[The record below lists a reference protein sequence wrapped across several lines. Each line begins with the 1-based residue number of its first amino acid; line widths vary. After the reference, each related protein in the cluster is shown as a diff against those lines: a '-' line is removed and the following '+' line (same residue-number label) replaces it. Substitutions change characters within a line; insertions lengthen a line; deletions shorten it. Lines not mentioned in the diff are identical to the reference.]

1 MTLLLEARSTAEGAS
16 GAAEGG
22 PAPHGG
28 VGQAAAPVYR
38 STKTYDHSEGL
49 SCCFRQWRAAHSHCR
64 LVHGYAL
71 AFRFVFA
78 TRELDACGWCFDFG
92 GLKPVR
98 AWLHEMFDHTMLV
111 AEDDPELPD
120 FRRLAEKGLVA
131 LRVLPRVGCEA
142 TAEHVFGH
150 VARFVAERTA
160 GRVWL
165 ETVEV
170 SEHGGNSALYE
181 GGTHG
186 PASVGPSPGTPVQLV
201 GATVAR

>member
-1 MTLLLEARSTAEGAS
+1 MA
-16 GAAEGG
+16 
-22 PAPHGG
+22 
-28 VGQAAAPVYR
+28 
-38 STKTYDHSEGL
+38 
-49 SCCFRQWRAAHSHCR
+49 AAHSHCR
-64 LVHGYAL
+64 LIHGYAL

-78 TRELDACGWCFDFG
+78 TRELDECNWCFDFG

-111 AEDDPELPD
+111 AEDDPDLPD
-120 FRRLAEKGLVA
+120 FQRLAEKGLVD

-142 TAEHVFGH
+142 TAEHVFRH
-150 VARFVAERTA
+150 VARFVAEQTA

-181 GGTHG
+181 AGTHR
-186 PASVGPSPGTPVQLV
+186 ASRRQT
-201 GATVAR
+201 

>member
-1 MTLLLEARSTAEGAS
+1 MIWPPEAGSSADRSSDAR
-16 GAAEGG
+16 
-22 PAPHGG
+22 G
-28 VGQAAAPVYR
+28 VGPWPRGEVGPGSAPVYR

-78 TRELDACGWCFDFG
+78 TRELDACNWCFDFG
-92 GLKPVR
+92 GLKLVR
-98 AWLHEMFDHTMLV
+98 AWLHELFDHTMLV
-111 AEDDPELPD
+111 AEDDPDLPD
-120 FRRLAEKGLVA
+120 FQRLSEKGLVA

-170 SEHGGNSALYE
+170 REHGGNSAVYE
-181 GGTHG
+181 SPVHG
-186 PASVGPSPGTPVQLV
+186 PLELV
-201 GATVAR
+201 GIAIAR

>member
-1 MTLLLEARSTAEGAS
+1 MTQLSKPHAAADGLM
-16 GAAEGG
+16 GAADREPLYYSGSVSVKV
-22 PAPHGG
+22 AVH
-28 VGQAAAPVYR
+28 R

-49 SCCFRQWRAAHSHCR
+49 SCCFRQWRAQSHCN

-78 TRELDACGWCFDFG
+78 TRELDGCGWCFDFG

-111 AEDDPELPD
+111 AEDDPNLPD
-120 FRRLAEKGLVA
+120 FKRLAEKGLVD

-142 TAEHVFGH
+142 MAEHVFCN
-150 VARFVAERTA
+150 VARFVAEQTA

-181 GGTHG
+181 GGMHALAG
-186 PASVGPSPGTPVQLV
+186 IGQSLGTL
-201 GATVAR
+201 GELGGIAR

>member
-1 MTLLLEARSTAEGAS
+1 MADGARGAT
-16 GAAEGG
+16 GREPEPYCGIG
-22 PAPHGG
+22 PARVPIH
-28 VGQAAAPVYR
+28 R

-49 SCCFRQWRAAHSHCR
+49 SCCFRQWRAQSHCR

-78 TRELDACGWCFDFG
+78 TRELDRCGWCFDFG

-111 AEDDPELPD
+111 AADDPDLPE
-120 FRRLAEKGLVA
+120 FKRLEEKGLVD
-131 LRVLPRVGCEA
+131 LRVLSKVGCEA
-142 TAEHVFGH
+142 TAEFVFRH
-150 VARFVAERTA
+150 VARFVMEQTV

-165 ETVEV
+165 ESVEV

-181 GGTHG
+181 GTHESAGVGQSLDMPMQLGGT
-186 PASVGPSPGTPVQLV
+186 AI
-201 GATVAR
+201 AR